1 MSAPEPEAS
10 LMRSYALILRE
21 EEWKNCQQWTAFK
34 KKGVGGRKN
43 KEKESTY
50 PNIDL
55 TARNTVRTEDQQ
67 EWSAQTTWGSLW
79 KGLRA
84 HVASDTHCVLSMTPF
99 ASLSPIW
106 FWSMGSLRGLRATA
120 FSLTPILCP
129 MKPDAALCQG
139 SRVRE
144 GPAWLWFA
152 ASHQGH
158 HHQSPKLHSQNW
170 Q

>member
-10 LMRSYALILRE
+10 LMRSYVLILR

-50 PNIDL
+50 PNMDL
-55 TARNTVRTEDQQ
+55 TARNAARIEAQQ

-84 HVASDTHCVLSMTPF
+84 HVAPDTCCVLSVTPF
-99 ASLSPIW
+99 ASLSSIW
-106 FWSMGSLRGLRATA
+106 FWSVGSLQSLRAAA
-120 FSLTPILCP
+120 FSLAPIFCP
-129 MKPDAALCQG
+129 MKPDAPLCQG

-144 GPAWLWFA
+144 GPAW
-152 ASHQGH
+152 
-158 HHQSPKLHSQNW
+158 P
-170 Q
+170 